1 MTESDLQSLR
11 RTAARLRQQIVRMVG
26 AAGSGHP
33 GGSLSAIDVIA
44 YLYFRHM
51 QIRPEQPVWEDRDRF
66 VLSKGHCAP
75 AVYATLAERGYFPE
89 DTLWTLRDI
98 GSKLQGHP
106 DMRKTPGV
114 DMTTGS
120 LGQGFACATGIALG
134 AKAQGRDFRVFAM
147 VGDGEIQE
155 GVVWEAA
162 MSAAHYRLDNLVAIV
177 DDNGLQTDGFTA
189 DIMGVE
195 RIENKFAGFG
205 WETRRIDGHCFNEI
219 EEAFAWAEERNGR
232 PHAIVAETV
241 KGKGLRE
248 MENKPSSHAL
258 GKPLAPEEIEAFVAE
273 LEVL

>member
-1 MTESDLQSLR
+1 MTESDVHSLR
-11 RTAARLRQQIVRMVG
+11 RTAAHLRGQIIRMVA

-51 QIRPEQPVWEDRDRF
+51 RIRPEEPAWEGRDRF

-75 AVYATLAERGYFPE
+75 AVYAALAERGFFPA
-89 DTLWTLRDI
+89 DMLWTLRDL

-106 DMRKTPGV
+106 DMRKTPGI
-114 DMTTGS
+114 DITTGS
-120 LGQGFACATGIALG
+120 LGQGFSCATGMALG

-147 VGDGEIQE
+147 VGDGEMQE

-162 MSAAHYRLDNLVAIV
+162 MAAVHYRLDNLVAIV
-177 DDNGLQTDGFTA
+177 DNNGLQTDGFTA

-195 RIENKFAGFG
+195 RIEQKFAGFG
-205 WETRRIDGHCFNEI
+205 WETLRIDGHSFEQI
-219 EEAFAWAEERNGR
+219 ENAFLWAGERKGR
-232 PHAIVAETV
+232 PHVIVAETV
-241 KGKGLRE
+241 KGKGIRE
-248 MENKPSSHAL
+248 MENQPAWHAL
-258 GKPLAPEEIEAFVAE
+258 GKPLEPAQVETFLAE